1 MTTRPLLTFGFSTT
15 AERVKNLKA
24 PNFTEDHEIL
34 ALVQNPKELS
44 YVLEIPKAKLV
55 QLSNIGVAKSRNAAI
70 KHAAGEFLIFGDD
83 DIVFKEEG
91 ILEAIRYFQ
100 GHPECSIIL
109 AQAVDE
115 TGSLRK
121 RYTSKITSLKLTNS
135 ARAATYE
142 MLIRVDAIK
151 NAGITFDENFGAG
164 VENYLG
170 DEYIFISDA
179 LRAGLKGIHLPV
191 VVAQHPTES
200 SGSRWG
206 SDKDLKVRAKV
217 FSRIFGPL
225 APIMRFAFL
234 IRTENKNPGFLKSL
248 QFIFNI

>member
-15 AERVKNLKA
+15 ADRVKNLKG
-24 PNFTEDHEIL
+24 PSFNEDHEIL

-44 YVLEIPKAKLV
+44 YVIEIPKAKLV
-55 QLSNIGVAKSRNAAI
+55 QLSSIGVAKSRNAAI
-70 KHAAGEFLIFGDD
+70 KHASGEFLIFGDD

-91 ILEAIRYFQ
+91 ISEAIRYFQ
-100 GHPECSIIL
+100 SHPQCSIIL

-121 RYTSKITSLKLTNS
+121 RYTSKITPLKLTNS
-135 ARAATYE
+135 ALAATYE

-151 NAGITFDENFGAG
+151 NARLSFDENFGAG

-170 DEYIFISDA
+170 DEYIFIADA

-200 SGSRWG
+200 SGSKWG
-206 SDKDLKVRAKV
+206 SDRDLSARAKV
-217 FSRIFGPL
+217 FSRVFGPL
-225 APIMRFAFL
+225 APIMRL
-234 IRTENKNPGFLKSL
+234 GFLLKTDNKKPSLIKSL
-248 QFIFNI
+248 RFIFNY